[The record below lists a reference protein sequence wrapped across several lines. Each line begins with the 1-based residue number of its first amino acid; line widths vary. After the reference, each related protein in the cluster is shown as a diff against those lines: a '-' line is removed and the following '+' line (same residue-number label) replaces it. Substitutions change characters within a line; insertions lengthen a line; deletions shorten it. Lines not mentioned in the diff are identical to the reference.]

1 MYQEFFGLRELPF
14 ELTPNPRFLFLSP
27 GHKEALSN
35 LQYAVSGRK
44 GVTLL
49 LGQAGTGKTTILR
62 AFLASSPD
70 PCTRFVFVENP
81 ALTRRE
87 FYTLLAVRL
96 GFGADAGASKAEF
109 LLEMEASFAAHSEHH
124 GRVAL
129 VFDEAQAMPAELLE
143 EVRLLSNIETESARE
158 YSPAGKRP

>member
-1 MYQEFFGLRELPF
+1 MYQDFFGLRELPF

-27 GHKEALSN
+27 RHREALSN

-62 AFLASSPD
+62 AFLASNPE

-81 ALTRRE
+81 ALTREE
-87 FYTLLAVRL
+87 FYTLLANRL
-96 GFGADAGASKAEF
+96 GFGAAAERSKAQF
-109 LLEMEASFAAHSEHH
+109 LIELETSLAPRLGVARDAVRTATATIAA
-124 GRVAL
+124 
-129 VFDEAQAMPAELLE
+129 PA
-143 EVRLLSNIETESARE
+143 I
-158 YSPAGKRP
+158 